1 MADYSLP
8 SADMATERKDT
19 DSFSCQGST
28 SKGGGVHFP
37 DEEYASTAPQCSDET
52 RPDRVISAIPESDG
66 TYLVKVG
73 FLRSQ
78 HRYEIIFNLPQ
89 VPSMGK
95 DATLS
100 PALRT
105 TAKPRLRATRITPRQ
120 EGGMKVVCEY
130 STQQEGV
137 LQEELMLVNRSRRDG
152 SVRVKLQARVMDR
165 HHGTPQLMEGVRCIG
180 PEETNSKQT
189 DRKKPSYQQ

>member
-8 SADMATERKDT
+8 SADMATERK
-19 DSFSCQGST
+19 GST
-28 SKGGGVHFP
+28 SKGGGVHFT
-37 DEEYASTAPQCSDET
+37 DQEDASTGPECSDET
-52 RPDRVISAIPESDG
+52 RPDRVISATPESDG

-78 HRYEIIFNLPQ
+78 HRYEIAFNLPQ
-89 VPSMGK
+89 VPSMAK

-105 TAKPRLRATRITPRQ
+105 SAKPRLRATRITPRQ

-137 LQEELMLVNRSRRDG
+137 LQEELTLVNRSRRDG

-180 PEETNSKQT
+180 PEKEANSKQT
-189 DRKKPSYQQ
+189 DRKKI